1 MAWGVRPQLLS
12 YIQARQMN
20 RTRIIEL
27 FTKKLTGEA
36 TPEEL
41 LEYQHLLNTA
51 EGDAMIH
58 ELMEN
63 WWNDKPHAI
72 DAQQFDSDQHFHQI
86 LSTATAD
93 EIIEQASAGKP
104 SGMLSKYPSL
114 KKWIIAAAAVFIG
127 LFSTYQLGLLTSTS
141 SANYQNNV
149 IVAKRGTK
157 SKLILPDGTQVWL
170 NSESKLTYGSSFN
183 DSIREVTLDGEA
195 YFDVVKDK
203 KHPFVVRTSALSI
216 RVLGTAFNVKSYQQD
231 PTIETTLVRGMIEV
245 HKNNEPA
252 ASKII
257 LHPNEKLVYN
267 KPSATPEIIKGTIPT
282 TSQLISISTLPKNI
296 ADSSRKETSWVYGRL
311 VFDGDSFTTLAEKME
326 RWYNVKIV
334 IKNNS
339 VANYRFAG
347 VFENENVEE
356 ALKALQLIAM
366 FKYTINENEII
377 IEK

>member
-1 MAWGVRPQLLS
+1 
-12 YIQARQMN
+12 MN
-20 RTRIIEL
+20 RNRVIEL
-27 FTKKLTGEA
+27 FTRKLTGEA

-41 LEYQHLLNTA
+41 LEYQQLIKTEGETA
-51 EGDAMIH
+51 LH

-63 WWNDKPHAI
+63 WWNDKPHNQNAY
-72 DAQQFDSDQHFHQI
+72 QSDSDQHFHQI
-86 LSTATAD
+86 LTTATAD
-93 EIIEQASAGKP
+93 EIIEQANAGTQAGLIK
-104 SGMLSKYPSL
+104 KYPSL
-114 KKWIIAAAAVFIG
+114 KKWLFATAAIFIG
-127 LFSTYQLGLLTSTS
+127 LMITLNAGLFKSTS
-141 SANYQNNV
+141 GSNYQNNV

-170 NSESKLTYGSSFN
+170 NSESKLTYGSSFS

-203 KHPFVVRTSALSI
+203 NHPFVVRTSAISI

-245 HKNNEPA
+245 HKNNEPS

-267 KPSATPEIIKGTIPT
+267 KPRTISAIALGTVPT

-311 VFDGDSFTTLAEKME
+311 VFDGDSFTALAEKME
-326 RWYNVKIV
+326 RWYNVKIT
-334 IKNNS
+334 IKNS
-339 VANYRFAG
+339 TVANYRFAG
-347 VFENENVEE
+347 VFEKENVDE
-356 ALKALQLIAM
+356 AFKALQLIAM

>member
-1 MAWGVRPQLLS
+1 
-12 YIQARQMN
+12 MN
-20 RTRIIEL
+20 RNKLIEL
-27 FTKKLTGEA
+27 YTKKLTGEA
-36 TPEEL
+36 TLAELEEL
-41 LEYQHLLNTA
+41 SALLKSDEEQAFLVLMDTWWQNT
-51 EGDAMIH
+51 
-58 ELMEN
+58 
-63 WWNDKPHAI
+63 PS
-72 DAQQFDSDQHFHQI
+72 AQSDLSKEEDQHFNKI
-86 LSTATAD
+86 ISTATAD
-93 EIIEQASAGKP
+93 EIIEQANIPNTLRFKIFSSPKT
-104 SGMLSKYPSL
+104 LF
-114 KKWIIAAAAVFIG
+114 IAAAAILIG
-127 LFSTYQLGLLTSTS
+127 LVFFVGNDLFNPP
-141 SANYQNNV
+141 SAKYHYNE

-170 NSESKLTYGSSFN
+170 NSESKLSYNTKFN

-203 KHPFVVRTSALSI
+203 KHPFVVKTSAISI

-245 HKNNEPA
+245 QKNNEPS

-257 LHPNEKLVYN
+257 LRPNEKLVYN
-267 KPSATPEIIKGTIPT
+267 KPEASIIKHVGQNSAQI
-282 TSQLISISTLPKNI
+282 SNENQLISISSLPKNI
-296 ADSSRKETSWVYGRL
+296 ADSARKETSWVYGRL
-311 VFDGDSFTTLAEKME
+311 IFDGDSFTSLAEKME
-326 RWYNVKIV
+326 RWYNVRIV
-334 IKNNS
+334 IKNNN